1 MRALPWPYLAL
12 LTLGY
17 GLALSYGQLSL
28 QVITALSLLIIGG
41 LAVLQTR
48 NPYLRYAGHGLFVLL
63 ALALALHWL
72 PGFHNGRAIA
82 PERLTA
88 DAVPFSMYLNLD
100 KPLIGFWLLLVCPWI
115 ATRFNWRASLGAT
128 LMGLALAGTRP
139 LADAIAAFE
148 AVADATPPVPAVFL
162 SLGKLHDKAGEPALA
177 LAAFRRFLEV
187 APPDHEQRAFA
198 SGEVARL
205 TPMTN

>member
-1 MRALPWPYLAL
+1 MRRISPRPPACIATGRKFDPQNAQAWFSLGNALVA
-12 LTLGY
+12 
-17 GLALSYGQLSL
+17 
-28 QVITALSLLIIGG
+28 
-41 LAVLQTR
+41 TR
-48 NPYLRYAGHGLFVLL
+48 DYAE
-63 ALALALHWL
+63 ALAAYD
-72 PGFHNGRAIA
+72 
-82 PERLTA
+82 TA
-88 DAVPFSMYLNLD
+88 MARGETGDR
-100 KPLIGFWLLLVCPWI
+100 LLVV
-115 ATRFNWRASLGAT
+115 RAGA

-162 SLGKLHDKAGEPALA
+162 SLGKLHDKVGEPALA

-205 TPMTN
+205 TPMTNERPEKADRWSFCVNSAEQIARPASDDCSHLVALRLAVLPLPQ